1 MLNVVSK
8 KLDMM
13 NSADLSEGNLTEW
26 VRKAIKVEIEAAR
39 LIASNGKPELK
50 QGELNVVSNFQGL

>member
-1 MLNVVSK
+1 
-8 KLDMM
+8 MM